1 MSTELEL
8 LWTAVLLLLLLG
20 VAASL
25 CVRCSRPGMKKPE
38 KIYEQR
44 SLQENQQS
52 FAVTRTYSLARQ
64 AWPGSAL
71 DSAPD
76 SAQTRKDKLLQFSPG
91 VEGSASPRYQ
101 NFSKGSRQESDAAYI
116 DPITVDYYNW
126 EPFQKPLEEEDDSC
140 SYQNVLICR
149 PGSATEPDDS
159 SEDYQNSASIQQWQE
174 SRRAVELAWREAPPS
189 PSGSSEPD
197 YVNGVM
203 AAGDT

>member
-25 CVRCSRPGMKKPE
+25 CVRCSRPGPCYPGRVLAGMKKPE

-126 EPFQKPLEEEDDSC
+126 EPFQKPLEAPRCDMLLSQTPGQRTPEPHGGSLACIRAQLVCGALPCVPSAQED
-140 SYQNVLICR
+140 R
-149 PGSATEPDDS
+149 AGARSAPTRKLPW
-159 SEDYQNSASIQQWQE
+159 ED
-174 SRRAVELAWREAPPS
+174 V
-189 PSGSSEPD
+189 
-197 YVNGVM
+197 
-203 AAGDT
+203 

>member
-52 FAVTRTYSLARQ
+52 FAVTRTYSSARQ

-149 PGSATEPDDS
+149 PGSATEPGETTALRITRTQHPS
-159 SEDYQNSASIQQWQE
+159 SSGRSPGGLWSLPGEKHLLPRQE
-174 SRRAVELAWREAPPS
+174 AVSRI
-189 PSGSSEPD
+189 
-197 YVNGVM
+197 M
-203 AAGDT
+203 